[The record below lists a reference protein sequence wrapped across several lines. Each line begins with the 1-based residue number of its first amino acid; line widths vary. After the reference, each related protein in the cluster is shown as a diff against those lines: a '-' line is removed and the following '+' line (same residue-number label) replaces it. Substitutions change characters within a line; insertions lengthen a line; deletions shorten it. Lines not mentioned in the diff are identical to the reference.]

1 MSRQMGNQTL
11 LRRTLFQGTLIRSR
25 VDERLRDVT
34 LLLDNFTISMAS
46 ALNFEPS
53 RIWCL
58 TALEA

>member
-34 LLLDNFTISMAS
+34 LLLDRFTIFMAS
-46 ALNFEPS
+46 ALNLEPS